1 MRTWK
6 AALAGTA
13 LALASLLP
21 ASAMAQFTVTPT
33 NPAGAPGGR
42 TLTGGGADLWSG
54 SRALSPQIDFLR
66 FNSNSRD
73 RWYPSFSYDGGRT
86 FTRDPGA
93 FSGRRDRAHA
103 ARVMTAQEFRAHQEL
118 ANWEPGPGVILVRGE
133 TTGAAGLTYGVFQ
146 NGRWT
151 LAQGSAGS
159 INLDVLRA
167 EGGLAGDI
175 QANLTDGLM
184 ANGHA
189 GARVVVVGVNGQT
202 STARLGGQGLGAD
215 IAASGRADVGADA
228 SADGTLALGPNGL
241 RARLAGEAFAGAK
254 ASGSVPV
261 GISLLGVRF
270 GATGRGHVSAG
281 AGINGNAYAGAGNGG
296 IRAGC
301 ELGGCLGVGAG
312 AGVDLEIDAS
322 GLIDFFDNL
331 GSGGS
336 YQPREDFRPRVVSS
350 CGGGRYVVS
359 TVNCIGSRTTQI
371 WSESQVQTIRDRDQQ
386 DFQSLSAF
394 FANPRSGTQAPRYSN
409 TRLSE
414 TELQTLRQ
422 WLQTAPSSSG
432 TAAPAGMG
440 RD

>member
-13 LALASLLP
+13 LALGSLLP
-21 ASAMAQFTVTPT
+21 ATAMAQFTFTPA
-33 NPAGAPGGR
+33 NPRGAPSAPGGSSE
-42 TLTGGGADLWSG
+42 LWSG
-54 SRALSPQIDFLR
+54 SRNFTPQIDFLR
-66 FNSNSRD
+66 FDSNSRE
-73 RWYPSFSYDGGRT
+73 RWYPSYSYDGGRT

-133 TTGAAGLTYGVFQ
+133 TTGAVGLTYGVFRD
-146 NGRWT
+146 GRWV
-151 LAQGSAGS
+151 LAEGSAGAIS
-159 INLDVLRA
+159 LDVLRA
-167 EGGLAGDI
+167 EGGLAGDV
-175 QANLTDGLM
+175 QLGRDGLM
-184 ANGHA
+184 ANGNA
-189 GARVVVVGVNGQT
+189 EARITVVGVHGQT
-202 STARLGGQGLGAD
+202 STGRVGGSGLGAD
-215 IAASGRADVGADA
+215 ISASGRAGVGAEA
-228 SADGTLALGPNGL
+228 EATGTLALGPNGL
-241 RARLAGEAFAGAK
+241 RARLGGEAFAGAK
-254 ASGSVPV
+254 ASGEVPV
-261 GISLLGVRF
+261 GVSLLGIRF
-270 GATGRGHVSAG
+270 AATGRGHVSAG
-281 AGINGNAYAGAGNGG
+281 AGVNGNAYAGLGNGG
-296 IRAGC
+296 VRAGC

-336 YQPREDFRPRVVSS
+336 YMPREDFRPRIVGS
-350 CGGGRYVVS
+350 CGPGMYRVS
-359 TVNCIGSRTTQI
+359 TVNCIGSRTTQV
-371 WSESQVQTIRDRDQQ
+371 WSESQVQSIRDRERQE
-386 DFQSLSAF
+386 FQSLASF

-409 TRLSE
+409 TRLSD
-414 TELQTLRQ
+414 TELQQLRQ